1 MSKLKTSLGVL
12 LAAILAACGG
22 AQPLA
27 GSHGLSP
34 DVTQCIAVP
43 PAGNC
48 PVDRHGTGLLP
59 DGDFSQ
65 SPDPG
70 DGYWVYSARESFAPA
85 WTVRRRSVNLVG
97 SSYWNVGDYCSVDL
111 DGDQAGG
118 IYSTSFT
125 TKRGKSYQVK
135 FILSGNGDF
144 DRSDPNR
151 KTVSLQAENQIHVF
165 TWNVSDG
172 NDAQHGKYAYQTWN
186 FQATRTETTLTFV
199 SRDAKGS
206 FAGPVVA
213 DISVTGK

>member
-1 MSKLKTSLGVL
+1 M
-12 LAAILAACGG
+12 
-22 AQPLA
+22 
-27 GSHGLSP
+27 
-34 DVTQCIAVP
+34 
-43 PAGNC
+43 
-48 PVDRHGTGLLP
+48 
-59 DGDFSQ
+59 
-65 SPDPG
+65 
-70 DGYWVYSARESFAPA
+70 
-85 WTVRRRSVNLVG
+85 VG